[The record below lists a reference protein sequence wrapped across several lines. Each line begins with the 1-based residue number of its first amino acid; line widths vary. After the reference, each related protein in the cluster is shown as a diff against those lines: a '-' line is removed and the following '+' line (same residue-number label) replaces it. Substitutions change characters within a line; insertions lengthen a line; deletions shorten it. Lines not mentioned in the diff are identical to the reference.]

1 MSRIVQQVALTA
13 QGKGTG
19 AGIRARDELTQ
30 ITRSEMMETS
40 GPGLRIMGPPH
51 HKQLSTTCVTQQ
63 TQVWR
68 FSDTTNKLKLTFE

>member
-13 QGKGTG
+13 QGTGTG

-51 HKQLSTTCVTQQ
+51 H
-63 TQVWR
+63 
-68 FSDTTNKLKLTFE
+68 

>member
-13 QGKGTG
+13 QGTGTG
-19 AGIRARDELTQ
+19 AGIRARDTVLTQ

-51 HKQLSTTCVTQQ
+51 H
-63 TQVWR
+63 
-68 FSDTTNKLKLTFE
+68 